1 MKQKRNF
8 SPKNDPRKMVIL
20 PEELHHRLKI
30 EAAKAKLTLTQYLV
44 GLLENGKGKAA

>member
-20 PEELHHRLKI
+20 PEELHYKLKI
-30 EAAKAKLTLTQYLV
+30 EAAQRKLTLTQYIIE
-44 GLLENGKGKAA
+44 LLGDGKGKAA